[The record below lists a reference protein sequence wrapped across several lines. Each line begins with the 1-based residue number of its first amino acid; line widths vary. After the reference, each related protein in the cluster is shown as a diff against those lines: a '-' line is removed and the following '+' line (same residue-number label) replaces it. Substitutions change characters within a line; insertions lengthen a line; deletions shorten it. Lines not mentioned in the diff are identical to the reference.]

1 MRGDHDDDDHYLCD
15 EGLFQ
20 LVLTY
25 LAGIHRPELR
35 ASASA
40 RIESWFVGAER
51 EAGWDNPRA
60 ALAARLAELEERIGR
75 ALKSESDPDY
85 VAADV
90 DMLRQMA
97 DVLRAELDA

>member
-1 MRGDHDDDDHYLCD
+1 M
-15 EGLFQ
+15 
-20 LVLTY
+20 
-25 LAGIHRPELR
+25 A
-35 ASASA
+35 A
-40 RIESWFVGAER
+40 IESWFVEAEQ